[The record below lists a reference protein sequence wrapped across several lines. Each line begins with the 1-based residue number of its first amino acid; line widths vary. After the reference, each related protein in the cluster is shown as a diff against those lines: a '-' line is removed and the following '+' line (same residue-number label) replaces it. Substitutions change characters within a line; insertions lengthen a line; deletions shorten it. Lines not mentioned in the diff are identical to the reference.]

1 MIEPLPVPTALTAGE
16 PGVPRF
22 LVDAAWPKPLPG
34 NWMVGQVPGLAV
46 DRRDHVWVI
55 HRPATLTLSEAGAG
69 DNPSVVECCVP
80 APPVLEFDPDGHVV
94 RAWGGPSL
102 HRHWPACEH
111 SIHVDGSGHV
121 WIAGNG
127 PSDHVVLKFSP
138 DGHLL
143 SQIGVAG
150 RTGGSNDT
158 TLLGSPAAIEVD
170 DAANEV
176 YIADGYVNRR
186 VIVFDAT
193 TGAYKRHWGAYGHRP
208 IDADPGPYNPDAPSG
223 SQFRNP
229 VHAVRLAHDG
239 LVYVAD
245 RSSNRIQVFHKDGRF
260 VKEAFIARAT
270 RGQGSLWGIAP
281 SHDLAQQYLYV
292 ADGANHKV
300 WILSRDDLRVVGAF
314 GRGGRNAGYFGW
326 VHTIAVDSRGD
337 VFTSEVSTYAR
348 VQKFRRTSTGQTH

>member
-1 MIEPLPVPTALTAGE
+1 MIEHLPVPTPLAVGE

-22 LVDAAWPKPLPG
+22 LVDAEWPKPLPG
-34 NWMVGQVPGLAV
+34 NWMVGQVSGVAV
-46 DRRDHVWVI
+46 DRHDHVWII
-55 HRPATLTLSEAGAG
+55 HRPATLTPTETGAVQ
-69 DNPSVVECCVP
+69 NPPVAECCVP

-94 RAWGGPSL
+94 RAWGGPSP
-102 HRHWPACEH
+102 HHHWPTSEH
-111 SIHVDGSGHV
+111 SIYVDGADQV

-138 DGHLL
+138 DGRLL

-158 TLLGSPAAIEVD
+158 TLLGAPAAVEVD

-193 TGAYKRHWGAYGHRP
+193 TGAYRRHWGAYGLRP
-208 IDADPGPYNPDAPSG
+208 SDVDPGPYNPDAPSG

-229 VHAVRLAHDG
+229 VHAVRLTHDG

-245 RSSNRIQVFHKDGRF
+245 RSGDRIQVFHKDGSF
-260 VKEAFIARAT
+260 VKEVFVASAT
-270 RGQGSLWGIAP
+270 RGQGSVWGIAP
-281 SHDLAQQYLYV
+281 SNDPAQRYLYV
-292 ADGANHKV
+292 ADGTNHKV
-300 WILSRDDLRVVGAF
+300 WILLRHELRVVGAF

-326 VHTIAVDSRGD
+326 VHTIVVDSSGD

-348 VQKFRRTSTGQTH
+348 VQKFRRTSSG